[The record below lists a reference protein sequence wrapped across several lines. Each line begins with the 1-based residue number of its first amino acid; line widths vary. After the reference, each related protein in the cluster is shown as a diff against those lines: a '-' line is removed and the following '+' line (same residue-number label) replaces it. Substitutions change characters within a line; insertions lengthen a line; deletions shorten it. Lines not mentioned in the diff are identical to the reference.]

1 MTDREV
7 QMPANYPEGDSA
19 NGCNQA
25 QSSSGWRKSSY
36 SASNG
41 HCVEIA
47 RLPGGAIGIRDSKA
61 AGGPILSFAPS
72 VWSKFVEVI
81 RHDLSSG

>member
-1 MTDREV
+1 
-7 QMPANYPEGDSA
+7 MPANYPEGDGA
-19 NGCNQA
+19 NGRGEA

-47 RLPGGAIGIRDSKA
+47 CLPGGAIGVRDSKA
-61 AGGPILSFAPS
+61 TDGPILSFAPH
-72 VWSKFVEVI
+72 VWSKFVEVV
-81 RHDLSSG
+81 RHDLPIG